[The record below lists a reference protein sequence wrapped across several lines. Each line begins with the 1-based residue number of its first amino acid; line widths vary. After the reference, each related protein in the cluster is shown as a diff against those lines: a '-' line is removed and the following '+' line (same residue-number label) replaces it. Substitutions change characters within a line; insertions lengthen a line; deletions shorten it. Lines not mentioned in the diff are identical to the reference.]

1 MRVINHI
8 NAKSQNTTTEPL
20 TVGGVAGDEGV
31 HHALALPAG
40 EALLVVGVP
49 RRRHLLRVEHLKGII

>member
-1 MRVINHI
+1 MRVII
-8 NAKSQNTTTEPL
+8 STQRAKTQPLNLSL